1 MKLAAL
7 TAITILVGGVA
18 ASAQTTGSCSPPN
31 DVSRRWGTP
40 AQVMF
45 DTGSTK
51 INANGQKAIDEQAK
65 LAKANYI
72 QQICL
77 TGYTDQQGN
86 VEANE
91 KLAKARADAVAAA
104 LVKAGIDA
112 KSIVITPVSRN
123 NLGMSVLGEGA
134 KSQNQR
140 RVDIKFGR

>member
-1 MKLAAL
+1 MTRVSVIAFAATL
-7 TAITILVGGVA
+7 CAATVA
-18 ASAQTTGSCSPPN
+18 QAQTVGNCSPPN

-51 INANGQKAIDEQAK
+51 INANGQKAITEQAK
-65 LAKANYI
+65 LAKANFI

-91 KLAKARADAVAAA
+91 KLARARSD
-104 LVKAGIDA
+104 
-112 KSIVITPVSRN
+112 
-123 NLGMSVLGEGA
+123 
-134 KSQNQR
+134 
-140 RVDIKFGR
+140 